1 MYQDRKKRGEELKEM
16 TSSNNS
22 SSRLDEND
30 EFKSEKIYE
39 TREGRFRT
47 IAHIIKEYVQVKEI
61 KSDPITVDDAMA
73 PIINMVLNDKE
84 FRKFAVEN
92 YKALILYDE
101 KDAEFYIK
109 KITDKMLELIKEEEN
124 IDNLENKDFEN
135 KITELESSLNKR

>member
-1 MYQDRKKRGEELKEM
+1 M

-22 SSRLDEND
+22 SSRLNKND

-39 TREGRFRT
+39 TREGRFRA

-73 PIINMVLNDKE
+73 PIINMVLIDKE

-101 KDAEFYIK
+101 KDGEFYIK
-109 KITDKMLELIKEEEN
+109 KITDQMLELIKEEEN

>member
-1 MYQDRKKRGEELKEM
+1 M
-16 TSSNNS
+16 TSSNNSS

-30 EFKSEKIYE
+30 EFKNEKIYE
-39 TREGRFRT
+39 TREGRFRA

-73 PIINMVLNDKE
+73 PIINMVLTDKE

-109 KITDKMLELIKEEEN
+109 KITDEMLELIKEGEN

-135 KITELESSLNKR
+135 KITELESSLNKRWKWQQ

>member
-1 MYQDRKKRGEELKEM
+1 M
-16 TSSNNS
+16 TSNS
-22 SSRLDEND
+22 SRWDEID
-30 EFKSEKIYE
+30 EFKGEKIYE
-39 TREGRFRT
+39 SREGRLRA
-47 IAHIIKEYVQVKEI
+47 IAHIIKEYLQVKEI
-61 KSDPITVDDAMA
+61 DSNPKTVDDAMA
-73 PIINMVLNDKE
+73 PITNMVLNDKE

-109 KITDKMLELIKEEEN
+109 KITDEMLELIKEEEN

>member
-1 MYQDRKKRGEELKEM
+1 M

-22 SSRLDEND
+22 SSRLNKND
-30 EFKSEKIYE
+30 EFKGEKIYE
-39 TREGRFRT
+39 TREGRFRA

-73 PIINMVLNDKE
+73 PIINMVLNDKG

-109 KITDKMLELIKEEEN
+109 KITDEMLELIKKEVN

>member
-1 MYQDRKKRGEELKEM
+1 M
-16 TSSNNS
+16 TSSNNH
-22 SSRLDEND
+22 SSRLNKND

-39 TREGRFRT
+39 TREGRFRA

-73 PIINMVLNDKE
+73 PIINMVLNDKD

-109 KITDKMLELIKEEEN
+109 KITDEMLELIKKEEN

>member
-1 MYQDRKKRGEELKEM
+1 M

-22 SSRLDEND
+22 SNSRLDEND
-30 EFKSEKIYE
+30 EFKNEKIYE
-39 TREGRFRT
+39 TREGRFRA

-73 PIINMVLNDKE
+73 PIINMVLTDKE

-109 KITDKMLELIKEEEN
+109 KITDEMLELIKEGEN

>member
-1 MYQDRKKRGEELKEM
+1 M
-16 TSSNNS
+16 TSSNNSS

-30 EFKSEKIYE
+30 EFKNEKIYE
-39 TREGRFRT
+39 TREGRFRA
-47 IAHIIKEYVQVKEI
+47 IAHIIKEYLQVKEI

>member
-1 MYQDRKKRGEELKEM
+1 M

-39 TREGRFRT
+39 TREGRFRA

-109 KITDKMLELIKEEEN
+109 KITDEMLELIKEEEN

>member
-1 MYQDRKKRGEELKEM
+1 M

-22 SSRLDEND
+22 SRRLDEND

-135 KITELESSLNKR
+135 KITELESSLNKRWE

>member
-1 MYQDRKKRGEELKEM
+1 M
-16 TSSNNS
+16 TSSS
-22 SSRLDEND
+22 SGRWDEVD

-39 TREGRFRT
+39 SREGRLRA
-47 IAHIIKEYVQVKEI
+47 IAHIIKEYVQVKGI

-109 KITDKMLELIKEEEN
+109 KITDEMLE
-124 IDNLENKDFEN
+124 
-135 KITELESSLNKR
+135 

>member
-1 MYQDRKKRGEELKEM
+1 M
-16 TSSNNS
+16 TSSNNSS

-39 TREGRFRT
+39 TREGRFRA
-47 IAHIIKEYVQVKEI
+47 IAHIIKEYVQVKGI

-109 KITDKMLELIKEEEN
+109 KITDEMLELIKEEEN

>member
-1 MYQDRKKRGEELKEM
+1 M

-30 EFKSEKIYE
+30 QFKSEKIYE
-39 TREGRFRT
+39 TREGRFRA
-47 IAHIIKEYVQVKEI
+47 IAHIIKEYVQVNEI

-73 PIINMVLNDKE
+73 PIRNMVLNDKE

-92 YKALILYDE
+92 YKAFILYDE

>member
-1 MYQDRKKRGEELKEM
+1 M
-16 TSSNNS
+16 SNRN
-22 SSRLDEND
+22 LNEDD
-30 EFKSEKIYE
+30 EFKGEKIYE
-39 TREGRFRT
+39 TREGQFRA
-47 IAHIIKEYVQVKEI
+47 IAHIIKEYLQVKEI

-109 KITDKMLELIKEEEN
+109 KITNGMLELIKEEEN

>member
-1 MYQDRKKRGEELKEM
+1 M

-22 SSRLDEND
+22 SSRLNEND

-39 TREGRFRT
+39 TREGRFRA

-109 KITDKMLELIKEEEN
+109 KITDEMLELIKEEEN

>member
-1 MYQDRKKRGEELKEM
+1 M

-22 SSRLDEND
+22 SSRLDEKD
-30 EFKSEKIYE
+30 EFQSEKIYE
-39 TREGRFRT
+39 TREGRFRA
-47 IAHIIKEYVQVKEI
+47 IAHIIKEYVQVNEI

-73 PIINMVLNDKE
+73 PIRNMVLNDKE

-92 YKALILYDE
+92 YKAFILYDE

-135 KITELESSLNKR
+135 KITELDSSLNKR

>member
-1 MYQDRKKRGEELKEM
+1 M

-39 TREGRFRT
+39 TSEGRFRA

-73 PIINMVLNDKE
+73 PIINMVLTDKE
-84 FRKFAVEN
+84 FRKYAED

-101 KDAEFYIK
+101 KDAEFYI
-109 KITDKMLELIKEEEN
+109 
-124 IDNLENKDFEN
+124 NKLQM
-135 KITELESSLNKR
+135 KC

>member
-1 MYQDRKKRGEELKEM
+1 M
-16 TSSNNS
+16 TSSKNS
-22 SSRLDEND
+22 SSKLDEND
-30 EFKSEKIYE
+30 EFKNEKIYE
-39 TREGRFRT
+39 TREGRFRA

-61 KSDPITVDDAMA
+61 KSDPITVDNAMA
-73 PIINMVLNDKE
+73 PLINMVINDKE

>member
-1 MYQDRKKRGEELKEM
+1 M

>member
-1 MYQDRKKRGEELKEM
+1 M

-22 SSRLDEND
+22 SSRLNEND

-39 TREGRFRT
+39 TREGRFRA
-47 IAHIIKEYVQVKEI
+47 IAHIIKEYVQVKGI

-109 KITDKMLELIKEEEN
+109 KITDEMLEWIKEEEN

-135 KITELESSLNKR
+135 KITELESSLNKRWE

>member
-1 MYQDRKKRGEELKEM
+1 M

-30 EFKSEKIYE
+30 EFKNEKIYE
-39 TREGRFRT
+39 TREGRFRA

-73 PIINMVLNDKE
+73 PIINMVLTDKE
-84 FRKFAVEN
+84 FRKFAIEN

-109 KITDKMLELIKEEEN
+109 KITDEMLELIKEGEN

>member
-1 MYQDRKKRGEELKEM
+1 M
-16 TSSNNS
+16 TSSKNS

-30 EFKSEKIYE
+30 EFKNEKIYE
-39 TREGRFRT
+39 TREGRFRA

-61 KSDPITVDDAMA
+61 KSDPITVDNAMA
-73 PIINMVLNDKE
+73 PLINMVINDKE

>member
-1 MYQDRKKRGEELKEM
+1 M

-39 TREGRFRT
+39 TREGRFRA
-47 IAHIIKEYVQVKEI
+47 IAHIIKEYVQVKGI

-109 KITDKMLELIKEEEN
+109 KITDEMLELIKEEEN
-124 IDNLENKDFEN
+124 IDNLDSKELEN
-135 KITELESSLNKR
+135 KINEFNSNPV

>member
-1 MYQDRKKRGEELKEM
+1 M

-22 SSRLDEND
+22 SSRLNKND

-39 TREGRFRT
+39 TREGRFRA
-47 IAHIIKEYVQVKEI
+47 IAHIIKEYVQVKGI

-109 KITDKMLELIKEEEN
+109 KITDEMLELIKKEEN

-135 KITELESSLNKR
+135 KITELESSLNKRWE

>member
-1 MYQDRKKRGEELKEM
+1 M

-39 TREGRFRT
+39 TREGRFRA
-47 IAHIIKEYVQVKEI
+47 IAHIIKEYLQVKEI

-109 KITDKMLELIKEEEN
+109 KITDEMLELIKEEEN

>member
-1 MYQDRKKRGEELKEM
+1 M
-16 TSSNNS
+16 TSSNNSS

-30 EFKSEKIYE
+30 EFKNEKIYE
-39 TREGRFRT
+39 TREGRFRA

-73 PIINMVLNDKE
+73 PIINMVLTDKE

-109 KITDKMLELIKEEEN
+109 KITDEMLELIKEGEN

-135 KITELESSLNKR
+135 KITELESSLNKRWEWQQ

>member
-1 MYQDRKKRGEELKEM
+1 M

-39 TREGRFRT
+39 TREGRFRA
-47 IAHIIKEYVQVKEI
+47 IAHIIKEYLQVKEI
-61 KSDPITVDDAMA
+61 DSNPKTVDDAMA
-73 PIINMVLNDKE
+73 PITNMVLNDKE

-109 KITDKMLELIKEEEN
+109 KITDEMLELIKEEEN

>member
-1 MYQDRKKRGEELKEM
+1 M
-16 TSSNNS
+16 SNRN
-22 SSRLDEND
+22 LDEDD
-30 EFKSEKIYE
+30 EFKGEKIYE
-39 TREGRFRT
+39 TREGRFRA

-135 KITELESSLNKR
+135 KITELESSLNKRWE

>member
-1 MYQDRKKRGEELKEM
+1 M

-22 SSRLDEND
+22 SSRLNEND

-39 TREGRFRT
+39 TREGRFRA

-109 KITDKMLELIKEEEN
+109 KITDEMLELIKEEEN

-135 KITELESSLNKR
+135 KITELESSLNKRWE

>member
-1 MYQDRKKRGEELKEM
+1 M
-16 TSSNNS
+16 TSSNNSS

-30 EFKSEKIYE
+30 EFKNEKIYE
-39 TREGRFRT
+39 TREGRFRA

-73 PIINMVLNDKE
+73 PIINMVLTDKE

-109 KITDKMLELIKEEEN
+109 KITDEMLELIKEGEN

>member
-1 MYQDRKKRGEELKEM
+1 MI
-16 TSSNNS
+16 SSNNS
-22 SSRLDEND
+22 SSRLNKND

-39 TREGRFRT
+39 TREGRFRA

-73 PIINMVLNDKE
+73 PIINMVLNDKD

-109 KITDKMLELIKEEEN
+109 KITDEMLELIKKEEN

>member
-1 MYQDRKKRGEELKEM
+1 M
-16 TSSNNS
+16 TSSNSS

-39 TREGRFRT
+39 TREGRFRA

-109 KITDKMLELIKEEEN
+109 KITDEMLELIKEEEN

>member
-1 MYQDRKKRGEELKEM
+1 M

-39 TREGRFRT
+39 TREGRFRA
-47 IAHIIKEYVQVKEI
+47 IAHIIKEYLQVKEI
-61 KSDPITVDDAMA
+61 DSNPKTVDDAMA

-109 KITDKMLELIKEEEN
+109 KITDEMLELIKEEEN

>member
-1 MYQDRKKRGEELKEM
+1 M

-30 EFKSEKIYE
+30 EFKNEKIYE
-39 TREGRFRT
+39 TREGRFRA

-73 PIINMVLNDKE
+73 PIINMVLTDKE

-109 KITDKMLELIKEEEN
+109 KITNEMLELIKEGEN

>member
-1 MYQDRKKRGEELKEM
+1 M

-39 TREGRFRT
+39 TREGRFRA

-73 PIINMVLNDKE
+73 PIINMVLNDKD

-109 KITDKMLELIKEEEN
+109 KITDEMLELIKKEEN

-135 KITELESSLNKR
+135 KITELESSLNKRWE

>member
-1 MYQDRKKRGEELKEM
+1 M

-39 TREGRFRT
+39 TREGRFRA

-73 PIINMVLNDKE
+73 PIINMVLNDKD

-109 KITDKMLELIKEEEN
+109 KITDEMLELIKKEEN

-135 KITELESSLNKR
+135 KITELESSLNKRWWEWQQ

>member
-1 MYQDRKKRGEELKEM
+1 M
-16 TSSNNS
+16 TSSNNNSS

-39 TREGRFRT
+39 TREGRFRA

-73 PIINMVLNDKE
+73 PIINMVLNDKD

-109 KITDKMLELIKEEEN
+109 KITDEMLELIKEEEN

-135 KITELESSLNKR
+135 KITELESSLNKRWE